1 MEITLNGAAHPL
13 EDGQSVADLVAAL
26 NLSQQ
31 AIAVAVNRSI
41 VTATAGRNINCSSTI
56 KSMLCVPLVAVDKL
70 VGGSG
75 LS

>member
-1 MEITLNGAAHPL
+1 MEITLNGAVHPL

-41 VTATAGRNINCSSTI
+41 VTRNRWAEHQ
-56 KSMLCVPLVAVDKL
+56 LQQHDQVD
-70 VGGSG
+70 VVRAIGGG
-75 LS
+75 